1 MLPVV
6 CTCGTERAESTLELG
21 RAGCSIEHMFT
32 LSFGKDN
39 RFLTSVSVR
48 LRYLWS
54 SIKVVP
60 RQLTLWYRFLTICHF
75 LVISC
80 SFSWP
85 LAVPLAVSSSMGAYQ
100 ETRNSLLLSMPMWSA
115 HGYWYCLFRKYCH
128 VDWKRRLEEFQKILF
143 WAWHT
148 ETGKNCGGS
157 ARAFGYRGVQM
168 QL

>member
-1 MLPVV
+1 MRVFYSRSNLPNVIFIMLSFKMLPVV

-21 RAGCSIEHMFT
+21 RAGYSIEHMFT

-60 RQLTLWYRFLTICHF
+60 RQLTLRYRFLTICHF

-80 SFSWP
+80 GFSWP

-100 ETRNSLLLSMPMWSA
+100 ETTNSLLLSMPM
-115 HGYWYCLFRKYCH
+115 
-128 VDWKRRLEEFQKILF
+128 
-143 WAWHT
+143 
-148 ETGKNCGGS
+148 
-157 ARAFGYRGVQM
+157 
-168 QL
+168 